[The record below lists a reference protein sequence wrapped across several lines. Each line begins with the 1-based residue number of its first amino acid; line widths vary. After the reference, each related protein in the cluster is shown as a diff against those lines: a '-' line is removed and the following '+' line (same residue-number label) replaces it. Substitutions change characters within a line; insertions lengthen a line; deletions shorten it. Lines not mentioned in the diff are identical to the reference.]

1 MTVGISPDIGS
12 GWLRKPITLGLL
24 VSAALHFIFFVLF
37 QVSPASS
44 GHQIV
49 LINARLQSAASPPPE
64 SQATLDAENVQS
76 DPAGLAPL
84 LLPEQSTEKG
94 LEKSPE
100 NMPVVPVIAPVP
112 VPVAQSAQ
120 PASAETESA
129 SSKSVPEQV
138 AAQAG
143 RQDAQT
149 LDSQEAR
156 RGTPQA
162 SGLPSLPL
170 GIDTNWYQA
179 RHVDKHPK
187 AIGKVEPVY
196 PEEAKRRN
204 IEGTLKLM
212 LKIDDLGRVL
222 SAEVVEATP
231 PGVFDE
237 AALEAFREAR
247 FQPAMKDGRP
257 VRYQA
262 YIRVDFK
269 LED

>member
-24 VSAALHFIFFVLF
+24 VSAGLHFIFFVLF

-44 GHQIV
+44 GHQVV
-49 LINARLQSAASPPPE
+49 LINARLQAAAAPAQESPPALE
-64 SQATLDAENVQS
+64 DTEAQS
-76 DPAGLAPL
+76 DPAALASL
-84 LLPEQSTEKG
+84 LLPEKDSEKVF
-94 LEKSPE
+94 EKAPE
-100 NMPVVPVIAPVP
+100 KIPEAAPVVPVAVP
-112 VPVAQSAQ
+112 VPPREARSVENAPASSAQ
-120 PASAETESA
+120 ASEPTAIA
-129 SSKSVPEQV
+129 
-138 AAQAG
+138 AGARDAQA
-143 RQDAQT
+143 AV
-149 LDSQEAR
+149 SQEAR
-156 RGTPQA
+156 RGTPEA

-170 GIDTNWYQA
+170 GIDTNWYLA
-179 RHVDKHPK
+179 RQVDKHPK
-187 AIGKVEPVY
+187 AIGKVEPIY

-231 PGVFDE
+231 PGVFDA
-237 AALEAFREAR
+237 AALQAFREAR
-247 FQPAMKDGRP
+247 FQPAIKDGRP